1 MTSTPPGDNGPLPD
15 HVGAALTAA
24 AGDIARR
31 SGATRSIARIV
42 EPHALTRRVLE
53 ERRLIHRD
61 ESVRHQADAFR
72 EIRTRLLALG
82 GEQNFITMVSPISS
96 RSGGSFVARNLAA
109 AFAFD
114 EAKTALLIDCD
125 LRHPSQHV
133 ALGIDPVNGGLI
145 DYLDHPALG
154 IEKIL
159 YHTGIPRLRLIPAG
173 RQREMGGEYFS
184 SFRMR
189 AMIDSLRSRY
199 PDRYLFLDGPAV
211 KGSPDARIL
220 ADLVDFVVLVAGS
233 GRDTAG
239 SIQKVMA
246 NFDSAKL
253 AGIVL
258 NELP

>member
-1 MTSTPPGDNGPLPD
+1 MSDLPSNDMSLPD
-15 HVGAALTAA
+15 HVGAALGAA

-31 SGATRSIARIV
+31 AGASRSIARII
-42 EPHALTRRVLE
+42 EPNTLPAVVLE
-53 ERRLIHRD
+53 ERRLIHRE
-61 ESVRHQADAFR
+61 ESVRRQADAFR

-82 GEQNFITMVSPISS
+82 GEQNFVTMVAPISP

-114 EAKTALLIDCD
+114 EARTALLIDCD
-125 LRHPSQHV
+125 LRHPSQHTDLRV
-133 ALGIDPVNGGLI
+133 DPVNGGLI
-145 DYLDHPALG
+145 DYLDHPAQG

-159 YHTGIPRLRLIPAG
+159 YHTGIPRLRLIPCG

-220 ADLVDFVVLVAGS
+220 ADLCDFVVLVSGS
-233 GRDTAG
+233 GRDTPAT
-239 SIQKVMA
+239 IQNVVA